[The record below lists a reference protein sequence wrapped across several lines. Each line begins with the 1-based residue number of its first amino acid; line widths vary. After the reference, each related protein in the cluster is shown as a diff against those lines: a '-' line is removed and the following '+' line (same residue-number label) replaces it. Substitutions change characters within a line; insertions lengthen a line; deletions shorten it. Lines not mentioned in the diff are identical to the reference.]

1 MIAAGEVIGEEVAER
16 IPKVSELLDFTGRTV
31 IVTGAS
37 GGIGAGI
44 ALRFAEAGA
53 NVVIH
58 YRSDKA
64 GAAELVKEIGRKA
77 IAVGGDLTKD
87 TAVKRLMDTAIKRF
101 GRIDAAINNAAK
113 QSHATF
119 LDMSSAEFDAMML
132 TNLGACFRVAR
143 AAALRMK
150 ASGGGSIV
158 NISSISGL
166 RPAFHS
172 HYCTSKA
179 GLIMMTESAALELG
193 PHGVRVNAVAP
204 GVIWRKG
211 IEKAWPDG
219 VKRYMKHVPLGRL
232 GRAED
237 VADACLYLC
246 SPAARWVTGAL
257 IAVDGGVTT
266 YPSY

>member
-1 MIAAGEVIGEEVAER
+1 MATTAKNAKIEPVAG
-16 IPKVSELLDFTGRTV
+16 LLNFSGKTV

-44 ALRFAEAGA
+44 VRRFAEAGA

-58 YRSDKA
+58 YRSDKT
-64 GAAELVKEIGRKA
+64 GAAKLAAEIGKRA
-77 IAVGGDLTKD
+77 MIQGGDLTKD
-87 TAVKRLMDTAIKRF
+87 AAVEKLMDAAAKRF
-101 GRIDAAINNAAK
+101 KRIDAVINNAAK
-113 QSHATF
+113 QSHAKF
-119 LDMSSAEFDAMML
+119 IDMPSAEFDQMML
-132 TNLGACFRVAR
+132 TNLGACFRVAK
-143 AAALRMK
+143 AAAQHMQK
-150 ASGGGSIV
+150 SGGGAVV

-166 RPAFHS
+166 EPAFNS

-179 GLIMMTESAALELG
+179 GLNMMTQSAALELG
-193 PHGVRVNAVAP
+193 ALGVRVNTVCP
-204 GVIWRKG
+204 GVIWREG

-219 VKRYMKHVPLGRL
+219 VKRYLAHVPLGRL

-246 SPAARWVTGAL
+246 SPAARWVTGAS
-257 IAVDGGVTT
+257 ITVDGGVTT

>member
-1 MIAAGEVIGEEVAER
+1 MSDTIPAVAD
-16 IPKVSELLDFTGRTV
+16 LLDFKDRTV

-44 ALRFAEAGA
+44 VRRFAEAGA

-58 YRSDKA
+58 YRSDKG
-64 GAAELVKEIGRKA
+64 GAAKLAQAIGGQA
-77 IAVGGDLTKD
+77 MIQGGDLTKD
-87 TAVKRLMDTAIKRF
+87 AAVERLMEATVKRF
-101 GRIDAAINNAAK
+101 ERIDVVVNNAAK
-113 QSHATF
+113 QSHARF
-119 LDMSSAEFDAMML
+119 IDMPSAEFDAMML
-132 TNLGACFRVAR
+132 TNLGACFRVAK
-143 AAALRMK
+143 AAARRMRS
-150 ASGGGSIV
+150 SGGGAIV

-166 RPAFHS
+166 EPAFNS

-179 GLIMMTESAALELG
+179 GLNMMTQSAALELG
-193 PHGVRVNAVAP
+193 PLGVRVNTVAP

-219 VKRYMKHVPLGRL
+219 VKRYLAHVPLGRL

-237 VADACLYLC
+237 VADACLFLS
-246 SPAARWVTGAL
+246 SPAARWITGAL
-257 IAVDGGVTT
+257 VTVDGGVTT

>member
-1 MIAAGEVIGEEVAER
+1 MADR
-16 IPKVSELLDFTGRTV
+16 IPRVAELLDFKGRTV

-44 ALRFAEAGA
+44 ARRFAEAGA
-53 NVVIH
+53 NVMIH
-58 YRSDKA
+58 YRSGKD
-64 GAAELVKEIGRKA
+64 GATVLAKEIGKRTA
-77 IAVGGDLTKD
+77 IQGGDLTRD
-87 TAVKRLMDTAIKRF
+87 AAVERLMEATVKKF
-101 GRIDAAINNAAK
+101 GRVDAVINNAAK
-113 QSHATF
+113 QTHAKF
-119 LDMSSAEFDAMML
+119 IEMPSAEFDAMML
-132 TNLGACFRVAR
+132 TNLGGCFRVAR

-150 ASGGGSIV
+150 DIGGGAVV

-166 RPAFHS
+166 EPAFNS

-179 GLIMMTESAALELG
+179 GLNMLTRSAALELG
-193 PHGVRVNAVAP
+193 PLGVRVNAVAP

-219 VKRYMKHVPLGRL
+219 VKRYLAHVPLGRL
-232 GRAED
+232 GCAED

-257 IAVDGGVTT
+257 ITVDGGVTT